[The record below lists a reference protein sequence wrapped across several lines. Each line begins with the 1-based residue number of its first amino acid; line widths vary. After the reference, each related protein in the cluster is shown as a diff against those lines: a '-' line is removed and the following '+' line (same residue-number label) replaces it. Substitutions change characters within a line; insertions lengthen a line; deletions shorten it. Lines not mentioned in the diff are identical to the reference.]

1 MVLSAPV
8 RALAAVALLA
18 ALGCG
23 YRFTAGGAPLP
34 EGIRA
39 VQVPVFANKTAEPG
53 LETVFTQAMRLQLA
67 RAGVDSPPSAEAEI
81 QGEILAVSAAPTLV
95 TPAGSLASYRLSISA
110 RLRLVKS
117 GRTLSDI
124 PIFGAEDYLPGV
136 DVVESEANRGAAM
149 QRLAQTLM
157 RDGYDRLAT
166 GW

>member
-1 MVLSAPV
+1 MVLSARM
-8 RALAAVALLA
+8 RALSALALVAAF
-18 ALGCG
+18 GCG

-39 VQVPVFANKTAEPG
+39 VQVPIFANKTAEPG
-53 LETVFTQAMRLQLA
+53 LETAFTQAMRLQLA
-67 RAGVDSPPSAEAEI
+67 RAGLDSPPNAEAQIE
-81 QGEILAVSAAPTLV
+81 GEILAVSAAPTLV
-95 TPAGSLASYRLSISA
+95 TPTGSLASYRLSVSA

-117 GRTLSDI
+117 GRTLSNVQI
-124 PIFGAEDYLPGV
+124 NGAEDYLPGV
-136 DVVESEANRGAAM
+136 DVLESEANRAAAL